1 MQRTLK
7 LLDLFCGAGGASVG
21 YDHSGFDVTGID
33 IKDQPNYPF
42 KFIKADA
49 IDFLKK
55 YGHNYDIIHASPP
68 CQGYSKHTKPN
79 SKHVHYSKGSDEPRL
94 IDMVRKL
101 IPKDKFYIIENVM
114 GAKNELKNPIML
126 CGNMFGLPISR
137 HRLFEIN
144 FDFKSPT
151 HLNCRGIA
159 KKYALDNNID
169 YRDMS
174 VCGKSRRKGCIDTW
188 KELTGNYWMIHAHE
202 LSESIPW
209 FYTHLIGSTL
219 LKEMKI

>member
-1 MQRTLK
+1 MK

-21 YDHSGFDVTGID
+21 YYNAGFDITGID
-33 IKDQPNYPF
+33 IKTQPNYPF
-42 KFIKADA
+42 KFIKTDA

-55 YGHNYDIIHASPP
+55 YGQNYDIIHASPP

-79 SKHVHYSKGSDEPRL
+79 SKHVHYSKGSDEPKLLSTIRN
-94 IDMVRKL
+94 L
-101 IPKDKFYIIENVM
+101 IPKDKYYIMENVI
-114 GAKNELKNPIML
+114 GARNELLNPVML

-137 HRLFEIN
+137 HRLFESN
-144 FDFKSPT
+144 FPIQQPLHIS
-151 HLNCRGIA
+151 CRGVA
-159 KKYALDNNID
+159 KKYAIDNNID

-188 KELTGNYWMIHAHE
+188 KVLTGNYWMQSAHE

-209 FYTHLIGSTL
+209 VYTHYIGSNFSKQYSL
-219 LKEMKI
+219 